1 MKESPDTQL
10 IQILKSLSAAEAQ
23 NRLMRIT
30 DRNLAICML
39 YMDDPDRNIVLDRL
53 GKMKRERIK
62 QELAYVQHL
71 RLRYPQYKSVIEK
84 VIVSIVAGKDVAPQ
98 SYIRP
103 LRNDR
108 L

>member
-1 MKESPDTQL
+1 MKESPDAQL
-10 IQILKSLSAAEAQ
+10 IKILKTLSPAEAQ

-39 YMDDPDRNIVLDRL
+39 YMEASDRNIVLDRL
-53 GKMKRERIK
+53 GTMKRQRIK
-62 QELAYVQHL
+62 QEVAYVQHL

-84 VIVSIVAGKDVAPQ
+84 VILSIVGGKDVAPQ

-103 LRNDR
+103 LRNDKY
-108 L
+108 

>member
-1 MKESPDTQL
+1 MQESSDTQL
-10 IQILKSLSAAEAQ
+10 IKILKSLSPAEAQ
-23 NRLMRIT
+23 NRLMRVT

-39 YMDDPDRNIVLDRL
+39 YMDVSDRNVVLDRL
-53 GKMKRERIK
+53 GKMKRQRIK
-62 QELAYVQHL
+62 QEFVYVQHL

-84 VIVSIVAGKDVAPQ
+84 VILSIVGGKNVAPQ

-108 L
+108 

>member
-1 MKESPDTQL
+1 
-10 IQILKSLSAAEAQ
+10 
-23 NRLMRIT
+23 
-30 DRNLAICML
+30 
-39 YMDDPDRNIVLDRL
+39 MDNPDRNIVLDRL
-53 GKMKRERIK
+53 GKMKRERIR

-108 L
+108 F